1 LAHNRD
7 NMVAVAHSRPTNCLV
22 TDAVEHTKHKTRRS
36 RPEDTMNLRQR
47 SVRFAVDK
55 HGKIAQQVVSAD
67 LALEDRLEHVY
78 WSKDEKDAFRRRA
91 HREAKSYK
99 QSSTRQVKR
108 LVNVYTNGSPAS
120 LVQDKEEMELM
131 QKWASGNGRGLENR
145 VSSVFKEEQGWTLL
159 EIVLYYRHLL
169 LTSHKSTSDDDIA
182 HDMAKFCREKTRKA
196 RAFATKMALCD
207 AHVVAAAAAAMQA
220 DNNDND
226 DDDDKHHSSRHARA
240 SFLRQMSDRAIQ
252 KKSMLGSLLQTSSR
266 RRCHGPESK
275 FGAAGHRHSPV
286 ALAGSSTRD
295 GTQ

>member
-1 LAHNRD
+1 
-7 NMVAVAHSRPTNCLV
+7 MVAVAHSRPTNCLV
-22 TDAVEHTKHKTRRS
+22 TDAVEHTKHKTRSS
-36 RPEDTMNLRQR
+36 RPEDTRNLRQR

-169 LTSHKSTSDDDIA
+169 LTSHNKSTSSDDDIA

-207 AHVVAAAAAAMQA
+207 AHVVAAAAMQA
-220 DNNDND
+220 ADND
-226 DDDDKHHSSRHARA
+226 KDNDKHHSSRHARA
-240 SFLRQMSDRAIQ
+240 SFLRQMSDRAVQ

-275 FGAAGHRHSPV
+275 FGIARHRPSPV